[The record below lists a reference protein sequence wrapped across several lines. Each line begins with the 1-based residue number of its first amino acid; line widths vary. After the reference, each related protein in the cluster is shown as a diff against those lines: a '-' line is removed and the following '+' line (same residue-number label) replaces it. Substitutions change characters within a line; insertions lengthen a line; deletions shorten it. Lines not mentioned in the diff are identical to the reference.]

1 MGLHRDMLDVWV
13 AKEDGPLESVCSGR
27 LRALVISRR
36 SSSSRSCRPVGG
48 LREGPLHL
56 PVV

>member
-1 MGLHRDMLDVWV
+1 MLDVWV
-13 AKEDGPLESVCSGR
+13 AKEDGPLESVCSGH

-56 PVV
+56 PAV